1 LNLLQLTNM
10 KQIPTPKND
19 GRACEVTRAHVMA
32 IRTRRGAWT
41 RKQLEALGVAWPPVK
56 GWLKRFNKPQL
67 VSVSD
72 WEIAA
77 EDAGKMVKY

>member
-1 LNLLQLTNM
+1 
-10 KQIPTPKND
+10 
-19 GRACEVTRAHVMA
+19 VMA